1 MSPFDP
7 TAATWQLHFRCV
19 FDLQLKTPGPEP
31 WVTLVK
37 TVRAWIREKEQA
49 PEITDA
55 IGKRWFFEGNRYA
68 AVFGQRRMSLET
80 RSLVGRGALNAPEY
94 WALRYDHSADDPKTF
109 RTWRTDVAVRA
120 LEGSL
125 FRFALRVSNALHVG
139 FVGEE
144 PAPATPSSP
153 KIVTKLL
160 TSAHWQAVAGTAVL
174 HAVPEVLK
182 VGQGAQFLDRLSDSG
197 RRCPLLLLSADPAT
211 GQAKLDA
218 GRLAR
223 VLAGTA
229 QVVVATDPEVAEEL
243 RYLLPHSLRC
253 SGGTVRLYRPGV
265 QLEGPETD
273 SRRHRFF
280 RASDIDA
287 ASPGAVEEQLVAAV
301 ARRLPVGYDHV
312 VWSLEDVDRR
322 EREARFSTL
331 RAQLATSE
339 DRELLQLFEDDN
351 VALQKDNR
359 DLQDLL
365 EQREDELAVASEN
378 AKKLAYQRDVEKKRA
393 DAAEHDACVLRQG
406 QAALAGLGLP
416 GSIPELMDWIAAFW
430 GDRVV
435 FTDRA
440 RKSAARAAINKERSE
455 LPSIWQVLRSLA
467 IDLHPLLEQESP
479 DGGTIPELYKQRSGF
494 ELTWTEGKQTK
505 KDPKL
510 MQLRRLEYDGQVLD
524 ITPHVKYASK
534 SHKHLRVHFAVHEAS
549 GAVVVGHCGDH
560 LETYGT
566 QWMD

>member
-7 TAATWQLHFRCV
+7 MAAAWQLHFRCV
-19 FDLQLKTPGPEP
+19 FDLRMTTPGTEP
-31 WVTLVK
+31 WATLVK

-49 PEITDA
+49 PEIA
-55 IGKRWFFEGNRYA
+55 EVIGKRWFFEGGRYA
-68 AVFGQRRMSLET
+68 GAFGQRRVSIETRRLAGNGSLEE
-80 RSLVGRGALNAPEY
+80 PEC

-109 RTWRTDVAVRA
+109 RTWRTDIAVHA
-120 LEGSL
+120 LSGGV

-139 FVGEE
+139 FVGAE
-144 PAPATPSSP
+144 PAPATPSAP

-160 TSAHWQAVAGTAVL
+160 TSVHWQALAGTAAL
-174 HAVPEVLK
+174 RAVPQVLT
-182 VGQGAQFLDRLSDSG
+182 VGQGAQFLQRLADPD

-211 GQAKLDA
+211 GHAKLDA
-218 GRLAR
+218 SRLAR

-243 RYLLPHSLRC
+243 RYLLPYPLRC
-253 SGGTVRLYRPGV
+253 SGGTVRMYRPGV
-265 QLEGPETD
+265 RLEEAETD
-273 SRRHRFF
+273 FRRHRFF
-280 RASDIDA
+280 RVTDIDA
-287 ASPGAVEEQLVAAV
+287 ASQAVIEAQLVAAV

-312 VWSLEDVDRR
+312 VWSLEDVVRR
-322 EREARFSTL
+322 ERETRFAAL

-359 DLQDLL
+359 DLQDLV
-365 EQREDELAVASEN
+365 EQRDDELAVAQEG
-378 AKKLAYQRDVEKKRA
+378 AKKLAYQRDIEKKRA
-393 DAAEHDACVLRQG
+393 EAAEHDACVLRKG
-406 QAALAGLGLP
+406 QVALATIGLP
-416 GSIPELMDWIAAFW
+416 GSIPELMDWVTAFW
-430 GDRVV
+430 GDRIV

-455 LPSIWQVLRSLA
+455 LQSVWQVLRSLA
-467 IDLHPLLEQESP
+467 TELHPLLEQESP
-479 DGGTIPELYKQRSGF
+479 DGGTIPDLYKQRSGF

-510 MQLRRLEYDGQVLD
+510 MQLRKLDYDGQTLD
-524 ITPHVKYASK
+524 ITPHVKYSSK
-534 SHKHLRVHFAVHEAS
+534 SHKYLRVHFAVHEAS
-549 GAVVVGHCGDH
+549 GAIIVGHCGDH

-566 QWMD
+566 QWVD